1 MRECVLKFNWR
12 LDRILE
18 IKRLQEDILRGELA
32 AIIQQ
37 KMSLQS
43 QIMLIKANTKTM
55 LLSLKRE
62 SLQERLS
69 HQQFVMSADSAT
81 RIKIESLLK
90 EIESLKEKTSEKK
103 AQILAVR
110 KARKGLEKLR
120 EKALEKFEKEYHKKE
135 QNEIDEV
142 SIVANARSIV
152 HKFSYMNQ

>member
-1 MRECVLKFNWR
+1 MKFNWR

-18 IKRLQEDILRGELA
+18 IKRLQEDILRSELA

-62 SLQERLS
+62 SLQDRLFR
-69 HQQFVMSADSAT
+69 QQFVMNSNT
-81 RIKIESLLK
+81 TTEIKIKGLLE
-90 EIESLKEKTSEKK
+90 EIDSLKEKKTEKK
-103 AQILAVR
+103 AEIMSVR

-120 EKALEKFEKEYHKKE
+120 EKALEKFEREYHKKE
-135 QNEIDEV
+135 QMEIDEV
-142 SIVANARSIV
+142 SIMANARSIV
-152 HKFSYMNQ
+152 HKQAYN